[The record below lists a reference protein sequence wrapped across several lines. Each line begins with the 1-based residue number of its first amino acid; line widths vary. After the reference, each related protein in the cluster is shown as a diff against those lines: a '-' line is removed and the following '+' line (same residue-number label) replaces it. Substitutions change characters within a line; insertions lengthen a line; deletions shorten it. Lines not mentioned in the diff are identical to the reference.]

1 MSCPRPTRRRI
12 HGIRGWLALAA
23 LLGLVAMHGLSMHG
37 AGATETS
44 MVGAHAGHEMSGS
57 LTAAA
62 GDPSPGSRGDPGQGH
77 HHLMLMGLCLAV
89 LAGAATAY
97 ALLRRR
103 LRGGW
108 TPRLVSYA
116 AWAAAP
122 AARRFRD
129 PPCLYRLSVQ
139 RC

>member
-1 MSCPRPTRRRI
+1 MRRRI

-37 AGATETS
+37 ASATEAS
-44 MVGAHAGHEMSGS
+44 MVGAHHARAGHEMSAAPS
-57 LTAAA
+57 AAA
-62 GDPSPGSRGDPGQGH
+62 GDPDSAGRGDSGQGH

-103 LRGGW
+103 LPGGW
-108 TPRLVSYA
+108 TPRSASYA
-116 AWAAAP
+116 ASAAAP